1 MSNSVK
7 AARGFFSD
15 FRSLRT
21 CLGDSD
27 FGKTTMGRERF
38 AVMVYLS
45 GMFLGSD
52 SSSCRTPVT

>member
-1 MSNSVK
+1 MSKRAK

-15 FRSLRT
+15 FRSLRR

-27 FGKTTMGRERF
+27 LGKTTMEESF

-45 GMFLGSD
+45 GMFWVLAAALVGLL
-52 SSSCRTPVT
+52 TK